1 MFENVKMPDNMN
13 PEVLSHLMNPQNY
26 GKLDNPSCIGVN
38 LDEKTGEYVIFYLEL
53 DGDIIKDTSY
63 ATNGCQDTVVI
74 GSMFTS
80 MIKGQTV
87 EVANNSLGRITDK
100 LGVMS
105 KQQELCA
112 ELVLNSF
119 VASLINLKNLEDG
132 KTEEMHVIKTTESC
146 EINQEENKE
155 DSNE

>member
-1 MFENVKMPDNMN
+1 MFENVQMPDGMN
-13 PEVLSHLMNPQNY
+13 PEVLSHLMSPQNY
-26 GKLDNPSCIGVN
+26 GKLDDPSCIGVT
-38 LDEKTGEYVIFYLEL
+38 LDEKTGEYVIFYLKL
-53 DGDIIKDTSY
+53 DGEVIKDVSF

-80 MIKGQTV
+80 MIKGQTI
-87 EVANNSLGRITDK
+87 EFANNSLGKIADK

-119 VASLINLKNLEDG
+119 VAALINLKNIEDG
-132 KTEEMHVIKTTESC
+132 KKEEMHVIKTTESC
-146 EINQEENKE
+146 EIEENKE
-155 DSNE
+155 ESNE

>member
-1 MFENVKMPDNMN
+1 MFENVQMPDGMN

-26 GKLDNPSCIGVN
+26 GKLENSTCVGVT
-38 LDEKTGEYVIFYLEL
+38 LDEKTGEYVIFYLLIKGE
-53 DGDIIKDTSY
+53 IIEDVSF

-80 MIKGQTV
+80 MIKGTTV
-87 EVANNSLGRITDK
+87 EIANNSQGRITEK

-105 KQQELCA
+105 RQQELCA

-119 VASLINLKNLEDG
+119 VASLINLQNIEDG

-146 EINQEENKE
+146 EIADNKE
-155 DSNE
+155 ESNE

>member
-1 MFENVKMPDNMN
+1 MFENVQMPDGMN

-26 GKLDNPSCIGVN
+26 GKLDNPTCVGVT
-38 LDEKTGEYVIFYLEL
+38 LDEKTGEYVIFYLLL
-53 DGDIIKDTSY
+53 DGEIIKDVSF

-80 MIKGQTV
+80 MIKGTTV
-87 EVANNSLGRITDK
+87 EIANNSQSRITEK
-100 LGVMS
+100 LGIMS
-105 KQQELCA
+105 RQQELCA

-119 VASLINLKNLEDG
+119 VASLINLQNLEDG

-146 EINQEENKE
+146 EIPEEEN
-155 DSNE
+155 NE

>member
-13 PEVLSHLMNPQNY
+13 PEVLTHLMNPQNY

-53 DGDIIKDTSY
+53 DGDIIKDVSY

-80 MIKGQTV
+80 MIKGETV
-87 EVANNSLGRITDK
+87 EFANNSLGRITEK
-100 LGVMS
+100 LGDMS
-105 KQQELCA
+105 RQQELCA

-119 VASLINLKNLEDG
+119 VAALINLKNLEDG
-132 KTEEMHVIKTTESC
+132 KTEEMHVIKTKESC
-146 EINQEENKE
+146 EIEQDTQEET
-155 DSNE
+155 NE

>member
-1 MFENVKMPDNMN
+1 MFENVQMPDGMN

-26 GKLDNPSCIGVN
+26 GKLENPTCVGVT
-38 LDEKTGEYVIFYLEL
+38 LDEKTGEYVIFYLLLKE
-53 DGDIIKDTSY
+53 DKIKDVSF

-80 MIKGQTV
+80 MIKDTTV
-87 EVANNSLGRITDK
+87 EIANNSLGRISEK

-119 VASLINLKNLEDG
+119 VASLINLQNLEDG
-132 KTEEMHVIKTTESC
+132 KIEEMHVIKTTESC
-146 EINQEENKE
+146 EIKEEGE
-155 DSNE
+155 

>member
-1 MFENVKMPDNMN
+1 MFENVQMPDGMN

-38 LDEKTGEYVIFYLEL
+38 LDEKTGEYVIFYLKL
-53 DGDIIKDTSY
+53 DGEIIKDVSY

-112 ELVLNSF
+112 ELVLNAF
-119 VASLINLKNLEDG
+119 VAALINLKNLEDG
-132 KTEEMHVIKTTESC
+132 KKEEMHVIKTTESC
-146 EINQEENKE
+146 EIEEKKE
-155 DSNE
+155 ESNE

>member
-1 MFENVKMPDNMN
+1 MFENVKMPDDMN

-53 DGDIIKDTSY
+53 DGDIIKDVSY

-80 MIKGQTV
+80 MIKDQTV

-146 EINQEENKE
+146 EIEPANKE

>member
-1 MFENVKMPDNMN
+1 MFENVQMPDGMN

-26 GKLDNPSCIGVN
+26 GKIENPTCVGVT
-38 LDEKTGEYVIFYLEL
+38 LDEKTGEYVIFYLLL
-53 DGDIIKDTSY
+53 DGEIIKDVSF

-80 MIKGQTV
+80 MIKGTSL
-87 EVANNSLGRITDK
+87 EIANNSQGRITEK
-100 LGVMS
+100 LGIMS
-105 KQQELCA
+105 RQQELCA

-119 VASLINLKNLEDG
+119 VASLINLQNLEDG

-146 EINQEENKE
+146 EIPDNKEENHE
-155 DSNE
+155 